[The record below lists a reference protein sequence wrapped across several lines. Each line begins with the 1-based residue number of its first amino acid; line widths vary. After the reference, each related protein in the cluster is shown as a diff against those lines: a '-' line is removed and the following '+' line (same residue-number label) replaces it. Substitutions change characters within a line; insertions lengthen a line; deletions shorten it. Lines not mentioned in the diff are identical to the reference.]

1 MLEVGFLFVVSD
13 SKAVFV
19 VVGAVVFVVDVLFD
33 VVRWNANCCLS
44 CCLSSDE
51 ILGITAPPLER
62 ERESVCNCAFG

>member
-33 VVRWNANCCLS
+33 VVLWNANGCLS
-44 CCLSSDE
+44 
-51 ILGITAPPLER
+51 
-62 ERESVCNCAFG
+62 